1 MVIGFVFVL
10 LVSWSTGCSVVI
22 FVSVNPNDE
31 RTIGL
36 CGFRKTAKN
45 FGDVLMLMLA
55 TVQSSPSGWM
65 SCLYEL
71 AASRKEF
78 GILMTH

>member
-1 MVIGFVFVL
+1 MVIGFVSVL
-10 LVSWSTGCSVVI
+10 LVSWPTGCSVVI
-22 FVSVNPNDE
+22 FVSVNLNDE

-45 FGDVLMLMLA
+45 FGEILMLMLM

-65 SCLYEL
+65 SCLYEF
-71 AASRKEF
+71 ATPRK
-78 GILMTH
+78 LTLQN